1 MMSPTLKR
9 ANNRR
14 QPVRTTPPPPIGD
27 GMYHSGTRRPLGP
40 GEIPQAHRV
49 VVDDRVGVGRE
60 REGGQLV
67 VARSIDHVSVD
78 HVSVEHVH
86 FAPVADSLMVPV
98 VLQRLSDPRTVTAEL
113 DKRGPDRGI

>member
-1 MMSPTLKR
+1 MTTKAVMMSPTLKR

-27 GMYHSGTRRPLGP
+27 GMYHSGTRRDPLGP
-40 GEIPQAHRV
+40 GEVPQGHRV

-60 REGGQLV
+60 REGGELV
-67 VARSIDHVSVD
+67 VARPVE

-86 FAPVADSLMVPV
+86 FAPLADSLMLPV
-98 VLQRLSDPRTVTAEL
+98 VSGSLC
-113 DKRGPDRGI
+113 